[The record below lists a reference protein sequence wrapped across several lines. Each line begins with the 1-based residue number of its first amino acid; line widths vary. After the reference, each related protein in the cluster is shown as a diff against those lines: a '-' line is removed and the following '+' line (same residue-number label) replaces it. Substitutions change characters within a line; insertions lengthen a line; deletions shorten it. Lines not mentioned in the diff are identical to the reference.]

1 MPLQQVQITQFYQ
14 TLEAE
19 KTLTLQKLNE
29 PNVDQKEWRKLNKL
43 FCVLSVLQSN
53 LIRLKQLNQPV
64 LE

>member
-43 FCVLSVLQSN
+43 FSVLSVLQSN